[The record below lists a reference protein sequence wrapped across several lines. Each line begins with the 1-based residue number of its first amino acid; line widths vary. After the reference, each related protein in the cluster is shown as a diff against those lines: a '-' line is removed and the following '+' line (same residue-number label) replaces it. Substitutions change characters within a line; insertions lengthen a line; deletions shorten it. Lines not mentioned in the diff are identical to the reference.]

1 MLLLIYTY
9 SYCLIGLG
17 RFFIFKFNLVT
28 LNKEIENIFT
38 FVYMHVRG

>member
-17 RFFIFKFNLVT
+17 RFFIFNLET